1 MSSRILNNWARVA
14 STKPVAIPTRA
25 IAHIQNTAP
34 GPPSVIATATPAT
47 LPVPTRAAR
56 EVQSAWNEE
65 IPESSDWRLPLS
77 TLKV

>member
-1 MSSRILNNWARVA
+1 M
-14 STKPVAIPTRA
+14 
-25 IAHIQNTAP
+25 
-34 GPPSVIATATPAT
+34 IATATPAT